1 MCGPVDFGFATP
13 GAHPQAG
20 VDLTSSYNTQSNHIT
35 TSSNHPTEFTST
47 TQQAMRNKLTFASRS
62 PRMLGRPP
70 RPTCPTC
77 RRAACHRL
85 RSTFDARTRHH
96 QTIRTTPMHA
106 PIWLQQGCAT
116 SAMPPA
122 VWRCAACR
130 SRCVHLPC
138 PPATPVPL
146 ERCVPPLASCCQ
158 TRPARSCTVTHR
170 S

>member
-1 MCGPVDFGFATP
+1 MDSLFAKCNVVNLVFECFDHLP
-13 GAHPQAG
+13 GAHAG
-20 VDLTSSYNTQSNHIT
+20 APHVITQNQITSQ
-35 TSSNHPTEFTST
+35 PAPT
-47 TQQAMRNKLTFASRS
+47 TQPNSPAPPWRQCGTTKLTFASRT

-138 PPATPVPL
+138 PPTTPVPL
-146 ERCVPPLASCCQ
+146 ERCVPPLVS
-158 TRPARSCTVTHR
+158 
-170 S
+170 